1 MLLYKK
7 HKGVDDVKHLRKT
20 VSILALSAAL
30 LCVLCS
36 VAFAASNNDTA
47 FAVSE
52 SGATGDIINVD
63 VYLSGKDIGS
73 VYIDLEYDN
82 TALEFVS
89 ARTFVAGLR
98 FNYNSSTV
106 LSGGNIVRFTG
117 SVDSYDALNVNG
129 AVMRVELKIL
139 KSDVRPQIKIS
150 GKSYGTDGAS
160 RGSLSYSGFINV
172 YNYDSETLF
181 CKDTET
187 AGNLYSAYKN
197 ISNSVKIVDYNG
209 VTVRNDGP
217 TVRTGDKVIIND
229 KITKNINTSDS

>member
-20 VSILALSAAL
+20 VSILTLTAVL

-36 VAFAASNNDTA
+36 VVFAASNSDSA

-52 SGATGDIINVD
+52 SGAVGDIINVD
-63 VYLSGKDIGS
+63 VHLNSKDIGS

-82 TALEFVS
+82 TALELVS
-89 ARTFVAGLR
+89 ARTFIAGLR

-106 LSGGNIVRFTG
+106 LSGGNTVRFTG
-117 SVDSYDALNVNG
+117 SVDSYNSLNVNG

-150 GKSYGTDGAS
+150 GKSYGTDGAL
-160 RGSLSYSGFINV
+160 RGSLSYNGFINI
-172 YNYDSETLF
+172 YNCDNETLI

-197 ISNSVKIVDYNG
+197 ISNSVRIVDYNG
-209 VTVRNDGP
+209 ATVGNDGP

-229 KITKNINTSDS
+229 KITKSINTSAS

>member
-20 VSILALSAAL
+20 VSILALSATL

-36 VAFAASNNDTA
+36 VAFAASNNDSA

-52 SGATGDIINVD
+52 SGAAGDIINVD

-106 LSGGNIVRFTG
+106 FSGGNIVRFTG
-117 SVDSYDALNVNG
+117 SVDSYNALNVNG
-129 AVMRVELKIL
+129 AVMRVSGLL
-139 KSDVRPQIKIS
+139 PS
-150 GKSYGTDGAS
+150 GK
-160 RGSLSYSGFINV
+160 RKFPNRLS
-172 YNYDSETLF
+172 
-181 CKDTET
+181 K
-187 AGNLYSAYKN
+187 
-197 ISNSVKIVDYNG
+197 
-209 VTVRNDGP
+209 
-217 TVRTGDKVIIND
+217 
-229 KITKNINTSDS
+229 

>member
-36 VAFAASNNDTA
+36 VAFAASNNDSA

-52 SGATGDIINVD
+52 SGAAGDIINVD

-117 SVDSYDALNVNG
+117 SV
-129 AVMRVELKIL
+129 
-139 KSDVRPQIKIS
+139 
-150 GKSYGTDGAS
+150 DGAS

>member
-20 VSILALSAAL
+20 VSILALSATL

-36 VAFAASNNDTA
+36 VAFAASNNDSA

-52 SGATGDIINVD
+52 SGAAGDIINVD

-106 LSGGNIVRFTG
+106 FSGA
-117 SVDSYDALNVNG
+117 VDSYNALNVNG